1 MKATIYILSILTL
14 ILGGV
19 AVALGLQP
27 TLGQTDSKK
36 NINRYGLHEGLE
48 LVDRVDGKGYET
60 FAVVDENDRLLFAIP
75 LRNCMFDVRYR
86 NGQLRFRENGTGREG
101 FVDRNG
107 NVTFFSTGT
116 GIPSTV
122 EQEESSTMAQAP
134 GQSTYEGGQ
143 NSGKADRLGS
153 MTDGDLKQMARSNP
167 FYKEA
172 AKILAGKLSVDD
184 AQRRRVILN
193 YCEHFRMAYTTKD
206 IDFLRQ
212 VFSEQALI
220 IVGNVVKT
228 KAGSEGKFMPASRVE
243 YNIRTKK
250 EYISRLSKAFAA
262 SKNIS
267 VKFSDFRI
275 MRHPT
280 MDGIYGVSLRQQY
293 KSDRYADD
301 GYLFLLWDFRNESMP
316 LIHVRT
322 WQPTETISDDNEV
335 MNIRDFNLE

>member
-48 LVDRVDGKGYET
+48 LVGRVDGKGYET

-143 NSGKADRLGS
+143 NSDKADKSGS

-167 FYKEA
+167 FYSIRRLPRSLQANCRLTTLSA
-172 AKILAGKLSVDD
+172 AA
-184 AQRRRVILN
+184 
-193 YCEHFRMAYTTKD
+193 
-206 IDFLRQ
+206 
-212 VFSEQALI
+212 
-220 IVGNVVKT
+220 
-228 KAGSEGKFMPASRVE
+228 
-243 YNIRTKK
+243 
-250 EYISRLSKAFAA
+250 
-262 SKNIS
+262 
-267 VKFSDFRI
+267 
-275 MRHPT
+275 
-280 MDGIYGVSLRQQY
+280 
-293 KSDRYADD
+293 
-301 GYLFLLWDFRNESMP
+301 
-316 LIHVRT
+316 
-322 WQPTETISDDNEV
+322 
-335 MNIRDFNLE
+335 